1 MTVAVSATDTAIQQK
16 ISDEEMEDIMKIIK
30 SLKKS
35 ALLIK
40 GVSETIKNEAKEQKD
55 GFLDMLLGTLGA
67 SLLENLSTGKG
78 VMRAGES
85 KLELVKVQIEL
96 VRIFNAA

>member
-78 VMRAGES
+78 VMRAGEG

>member
-30 SLKKS
+30 SLKKP

-55 GFLDMLLGTLGA
+55 WFLDMLLGTLGA

-96 VRIFNAA
+96 VSIFNAA

>member
-30 SLKKS
+30 SLKKP

-55 GFLDMLLGTLGA
+55 
-67 SLLENLSTGKG
+67 
-78 VMRAGES
+78 
-85 KLELVKVQIEL
+85 
-96 VRIFNAA
+96 

>member
-1 MTVAVSATDTAIQQK
+1 MTVAASATDTAIQQK

-40 GVSETIKNEAKEQKD
+40 GASETIKNEAKEQKD
-55 GFLDMLLGTLGA
+55 GFLDMLLGILGA
-67 SLLENLSTGKG
+67 NLLKNLLTGKE
-78 VMRAGES
+78 VMRAGEG

>member
-16 ISDEEMEDIMKIIK
+16 ISDEEMEDIMKIVK

>member
-16 ISDEEMEDIMKIIK
+16 ISNEEMEDIMKIIT

-55 GFLDMLLGTLGA
+55 GFLDMLLGILGA
-67 SLLENLSTGKG
+67 NLLKNLLTGKE
-78 VMRAGES
+78 VMRAGEG